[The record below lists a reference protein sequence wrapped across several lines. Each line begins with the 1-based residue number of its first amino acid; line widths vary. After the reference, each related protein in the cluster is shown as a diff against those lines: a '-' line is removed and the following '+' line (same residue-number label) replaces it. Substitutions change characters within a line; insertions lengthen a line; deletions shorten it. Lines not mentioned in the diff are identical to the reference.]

1 MIYCDRETNVVTD
14 LGLSSF
20 CAPLTTEHTHIYIG
34 WQPQQFS
41 LKQSSSQT
49 AKGSKVEGERMK
61 YLSFLV
67 AGAIVGVAISVDTK
81 GATSSDNL
89 EIDASYLTTFKHF
102 IAHNNTQTC
111 TTDDHSRPFNNQ
123 IRGVNL
129 GT

>member
-1 MIYCDRETNVVTD
+1 
-14 LGLSSF
+14 
-20 CAPLTTEHTHIYIG
+20 
-34 WQPQQFS
+34 
-41 LKQSSSQT
+41 
-49 AKGSKVEGERMK
+49 MK
-61 YLSFLV
+61 YLLFLV

-89 EIDASYLTTFKHF
+89 EIDASYLTIFKHF